1 MPVSASPIKACCGLA
16 VPYGGHVRSSLY
28 CKCGFH
34 SDVLIPRL
42 RGFCRLLRHLMCET
56 SNITGF
62 RGACT
67 TDYAF
72 CPLFFA
78 QNLFGQLFH
87 TSRFIRL
94 WFSSYVH
101 MTFAPVFLEIL
112 RSASAETISFST
124 CHVLIFWSVM
134 VSDLLIVRTR
144 LCHLELRFCTK
155 LLQFCLGSSN
165 YGLVRQSRSHPSD
178 VLSNGYYA
186 VWDSAMLRML
196 ALLHGST
203 LKAIFWLPLSD
214 QHSIASGHNE
224 ILSITDLV
232 AAFTQ

>member
-1 MPVSASPIKACCGLA
+1 MRFSQRCIDPAASRLLSITSTP
-16 VPYGGHVRSSLY
+16 HVRNLEHNRIQ
-28 CKCGFH
+28 GGVH
-34 SDVLIPRL
+34 HWL
-42 RGFCRLLRHLMCET
+42 RLLP
-56 SNITGF
+56 
-62 RGACT
+62 
-67 TDYAF
+67 
-72 CPLFFA
+72 PLLCA
-78 QNLFGQLFH
+78 KFGQLFH

-165 YGLVRQSRSHPSD
+165 YGLLRQSRSHPSD